1 MNARSLGYGIATA
14 VVVLVFAGSG
24 LANLVGAEHVVHDM
38 AKLGYPRYF
47 CVVLGTWKVLGAL
60 AVAVPRLPRVKEW
73 AYAGMIF
80 DLTGAAASRAAS
92 GDGAAAVV
100 IPLGIAL
107 IVATSWWLRPLDR
120 VLLASET

>member
-1 MNARSLGYGIATA
+1 MTSRSLAYGVATA
-14 VVVLVFAGSG
+14 LVVLVFAGSG
-24 LANLVGAEHVVHDM
+24 LANLVGAEHVVRDM

-47 CVVLGTWKVLGAL
+47 CIVLGTWKVLGAL
-60 AVAVPRLPRVKEW
+60 AVAVPRLPRGKEW

-92 GDGAAAVV
+92 SDGAAAVV

-120 VLLASET
+120 VLLTSGG